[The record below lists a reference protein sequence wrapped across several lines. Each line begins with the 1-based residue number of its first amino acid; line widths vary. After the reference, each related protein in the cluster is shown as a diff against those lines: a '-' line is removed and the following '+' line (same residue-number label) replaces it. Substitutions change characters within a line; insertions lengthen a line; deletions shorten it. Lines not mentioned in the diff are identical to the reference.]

1 MKPLYKKTQ
10 KERLEQYNTTFENA
24 LNHPVITPTLAEFG
38 FDEAKLTEGKQLYI
52 VAKNAYDFKI
62 TEDDETREAKH
73 ELDTKLDELFSI
85 YYPHRKKA
93 KAIFKKDPVTLHL
106 LGIHGSIPTDYLSRM
121 EIIQKFYT
129 EILNDET
136 LQQRFAAIKITLE
149 DLTKAN
155 NVAAEVVSNRF
166 EYVREE
172 GESQDATK
180 NKLAALKIID
190 DWMDDFYDIAKIAFE
205 DNPQLLEVLG
215 VFVRS

>member
-1 MKPLYKKTQ
+1 MSHRYNKTQ

-24 LNHPVITPTLAEFG
+24 LNHPIITPTLAEFG
-38 FDEAKLTEGKQLYI
+38 YDEVKLSEGKQI
-52 VAKNAYDFKI
+52 FFVARNAYDFKI
-62 TEDDETREAKH
+62 TEDDETKEAKYG
-73 ELDTKLDELFSI
+73 LDTKLEELFSI

-93 KAIFKKDPVTLHL
+93 KVIFKNDPVILHL
-106 LGIHGSIPTDYLSRM
+106 LGINGCIPTDYLSRM
-121 EIIQKFYT
+121 EIIKKFYT

-166 EYVREE
+166 EYVREK

-190 DWMDDFYDIAKIAFE
+190 DWMDDFYEIAEIAFE

-215 VFVRS
+215 VYVRS